1 MYCKNSY
8 ERKKTAM
15 SSQAKIKASGTS
27 LSTKII
33 SKIALMIGAI
43 FLVTIAVSSSLSARS
58 QLQITNEKLV
68 SVAYE
73 NSFLIANNVE
83 ASYAKAAAFADSLR
97 NISALDPKE
106 QRGAIDNALVGILE
120 GNKNFTTVFAYFEQ
134 NTVADANGDPY
145 SVHKR
150 DIAYEA
156 IAYPDPEGSGY
167 LFEKHEDAFD
177 TYEKAYYQ
185 QIKSTGEPYLMEPYV
200 YELMGKEIM
209 MISVIA
215 PIHDTEGNFMGVA
228 GMDVALDDLQSMR
241 FAGTGYESAH
251 MVALAE
257 DGTILVD
264 TANPA
269 AVGKPA
275 SDTGYAIMSK
285 AQDSL
290 SGMPSSENANSLYVL
305 ENNITNFA
313 TKNRGISVSV
323 PLTMSGGN
331 QWMLYL
337 SIDKGEFYGPIIS
350 DIVKLSLA
358 IIVFGILM
366 LCIVYYII
374 KKYLSPIQTIMDGAA
389 RLEAGDLNIHIDV
402 RSRDELGRLAQ
413 AFNHISTTM
422 NNYVHDISIQLSEMA
437 NNNLDINIT
446 QKYIGDFI
454 PIQDSIE
461 KISCALNNTLHQINS
476 SADAVAQRAESMS
489 VDAHG
494 LAKSVLAEA
503 QAIEE
508 LTTSIGSL
516 SKDMTANA
524 DHAQKANETVLNV
537 KEQIVSSNH
546 EMSNLVSAMSDIRQS
561 SSEIQ
566 KIVGAIQ
573 GIADQTNLLSLNAS
587 VEASRAGEAGKTFA
601 VVAKEIRDLAARSAD
616 AVKQTEELIHA
627 SHQAV
632 ERGIRIADDTA
643 KSLSLVV
650 EGANEVSSSV
660 DQINSATQEQKKV
673 LDHLTDHIDLISNAM
688 QTNSASVQGS
698 AGTSTELLGLSKR
711 LYELVKGF
719 RLKNPQR

>member
-1 MYCKNSY
+1 MP
-8 ERKKTAM
+8 
-15 SSQAKIKASGTS
+15 SQSKFKASGTS

-83 ASYAKAAAFADSLR
+83 ASYAKATAFADSLR

-106 QRGAIDNALVGILE
+106 QRDAIDNALVGILE

-134 NTVADANGDPY
+134 NTVADANGEPY

-167 LFEKHEDAFD
+167 LYEKHEDAFD

-215 PIHDTEGNFMGVA
+215 PIRDVNGNFMGVA
-228 GMDVALDDLQSMR
+228 GMDVALDDMQSMR

-257 DGTILVD
+257 DTTILVD
-264 TANPA
+264 SANPS

-275 SDTGYAIMSK
+275 SDNGYQIMCE
-285 AQDSL
+285 AQERL
-290 SGMPSSENANSLYVL
+290 RGMSQTEHANSQYVI
-305 ENNITNFA
+305 ENHITNFA
-313 TKNRGISVSV
+313 TENRGISVSV
-323 PLTMSGGN
+323 PLTLSSGN

-350 DIVKLSLA
+350 DIAKLALA

-374 KKYLSPIQTIMDGAA
+374 KKYLSPIQTIMDGAV
-389 RLEAGDLNIHIDV
+389 RLESGDLNIHIDV
-402 RSRDELGRLAQ
+402 HSRDELGRLAQ
-413 AFNHISTTM
+413 TFNHISTTM

-461 KISCALNNTLHQINS
+461 KISCALNNTLHQINH

-508 LTTSIGSL
+508 LTSSIGGL
-516 SKDMTANA
+516 SRDMTANA
-524 DHAQKANETVLNV
+524 DNAQKANETVLNV

-601 VVAKEIRDLAARSAD
+601 VVAKEIRDLAAKSAD

>member
-1 MYCKNSY
+1 MP
-8 ERKKTAM
+8 
-15 SSQAKIKASGTS
+15 SQSKFKASGTS

-83 ASYAKAAAFADSLR
+83 ASYAKATAFADSLR

-106 QRGAIDNALVGILE
+106 QRDAIDNALVGILE

-134 NTVADANGDPY
+134 NTVADANGEPY

-167 LFEKHEDAFD
+167 LYEKHEDAFD

-215 PIHDTEGNFMGVA
+215 PIRDVNGNFMGVA
-228 GMDVALDDLQSMR
+228 GMDVALDDMQSMR

-257 DGTILVD
+257 DTTILVD
-264 TANPA
+264 SANPS

-275 SDTGYAIMSK
+275 SDNGYQIMCE
-285 AQDSL
+285 AQERL
-290 SGMPSSENANSLYVL
+290 RGMSQTEHANSLYVI
-305 ENNITNFA
+305 ENHITNFA
-313 TKNRGISVSV
+313 TENRGISVSV
-323 PLTMSGGN
+323 PLTLSSGN

-350 DIVKLSLA
+350 DIAKLALA

-374 KKYLSPIQTIMDGAA
+374 KKYLSPIQTIMDGAV
-389 RLEAGDLNIHIDV
+389 RLESGDLNIHIDV
-402 RSRDELGRLAQ
+402 HSKDELGRLAQ
-413 AFNHISTTM
+413 TFNHISTTM

-461 KISCALNNTLHQINS
+461 KISCALNNTLHQINH

-508 LTTSIGSL
+508 LTSSIGGL

-524 DHAQKANETVLNV
+524 DNAQKANETVLNV

-546 EMSNLVSAMSDIRQS
+546 EMTSLVSAMSDIRQS

-566 KIVGAIQ
+566 KIVSTIQ

-601 VVAKEIRDLAARSAD
+601 VVAKEIRDLAAKSAD
-616 AVKQTEELIHA
+616 AVQQTEELITA

-632 ERGIRIADDTA
+632 ERGIQIADNTA

-650 EGANEVSSSV
+650 EGANVVSSSV

-719 RLKNPQR
+719 RLKNPQ

>member
-1 MYCKNSY
+1 
-8 ERKKTAM
+8 
-15 SSQAKIKASGTS
+15 
-27 LSTKII
+27 
-33 SKIALMIGAI
+33 
-43 FLVTIAVSSSLSARS
+43 
-58 QLQITNEKLV
+58 
-68 SVAYE
+68 
-73 NSFLIANNVE
+73 
-83 ASYAKAAAFADSLR
+83 
-97 NISALDPKE
+97 
-106 QRGAIDNALVGILE
+106 
-120 GNKNFTTVFAYFEQ
+120 
-134 NTVADANGDPY
+134 
-145 SVHKR
+145 
-150 DIAYEA
+150 
-156 IAYPDPEGSGY
+156 
-167 LFEKHEDAFD
+167 
-177 TYEKAYYQ
+177 
-185 QIKSTGEPYLMEPYV
+185 MEPYV

-290 SGMPSSENANSLYVL
+290 SGMPPSENANSLYVL

-402 RSRDELGRLAQ
+402 HSRDELGRLAQ

>member
-1 MYCKNSY
+1 
-8 ERKKTAM
+8 M

-83 ASYAKAAAFADSLR
+83 ASYAKATAFADSLR

-106 QRGAIDNALVGILE
+106 QRDAIDNALVGILE

-145 SVHKR
+145 SVHRR

-290 SGMPSSENANSLYVL
+290 SGMPPSENANSLYVL

>member
-1 MYCKNSY
+1 MP
-8 ERKKTAM
+8 
-15 SSQAKIKASGTS
+15 SQSKFKASGTS

-83 ASYAKAAAFADSLR
+83 ASYAKATAFADSLR

-106 QRGAIDNALVGILE
+106 QRDAIDNALVGILE

-134 NTVADANGDPY
+134 NTVADANGEPY

-167 LFEKHEDAFD
+167 LYEKHEDAFD

-215 PIHDTEGNFMGVA
+215 PIRDVNGNFMGVA
-228 GMDVALDDLQSMR
+228 GMDVALDDMQSMR

-257 DGTILVD
+257 DTTILVD
-264 TANPA
+264 SANPS

-275 SDTGYAIMSK
+275 SDNGYQIMCE
-285 AQDSL
+285 AQERL
-290 SGMPSSENANSLYVL
+290 RGMSQTEHANSLYVI
-305 ENNITNFA
+305 ENHITNFA
-313 TKNRGISVSV
+313 TENRGISVSV
-323 PLTMSGGN
+323 PLTLSSGN

-350 DIVKLSLA
+350 DIAKLALA

-374 KKYLSPIQTIMDGAA
+374 KKYLSPIQTIMDGAV
-389 RLEAGDLNIHIDV
+389 RLESGDLNIHIDV
-402 RSRDELGRLAQ
+402 HSKDELGRLAQ
-413 AFNHISTTM
+413 TFNHISTTM

-461 KISCALNNTLHQINS
+461 KISCALNNTLHQINH

-508 LTTSIGSL
+508 LTSSIGGL
-516 SKDMTANA
+516 SRDMTANA
-524 DHAQKANETVLNV
+524 DNAQKANETVLNV

-601 VVAKEIRDLAARSAD
+601 VVAKEIRDLAAKSAD

>member
-1 MYCKNSY
+1 
-8 ERKKTAM
+8 
-15 SSQAKIKASGTS
+15 
-27 LSTKII
+27 
-33 SKIALMIGAI
+33 
-43 FLVTIAVSSSLSARS
+43 
-58 QLQITNEKLV
+58 
-68 SVAYE
+68 
-73 NSFLIANNVE
+73 
-83 ASYAKAAAFADSLR
+83 
-97 NISALDPKE
+97 
-106 QRGAIDNALVGILE
+106 
-120 GNKNFTTVFAYFEQ
+120 
-134 NTVADANGDPY
+134 
-145 SVHKR
+145 
-150 DIAYEA
+150 
-156 IAYPDPEGSGY
+156 
-167 LFEKHEDAFD
+167 
-177 TYEKAYYQ
+177 
-185 QIKSTGEPYLMEPYV
+185 MEPYV

-290 SGMPSSENANSLYVL
+290 SGMPPSENANSLYVL

-422 NNYVHDISIQLSEMA
+422 NNYVA
-437 NNNLDINIT
+437 
-446 QKYIGDFI
+446 
-454 PIQDSIE
+454 
-461 KISCALNNTLHQINS
+461 
-476 SADAVAQRAESMS
+476 
-489 VDAHG
+489 
-494 LAKSVLAEA
+494 
-503 QAIEE
+503 
-508 LTTSIGSL
+508 
-516 SKDMTANA
+516 
-524 DHAQKANETVLNV
+524 
-537 KEQIVSSNH
+537 
-546 EMSNLVSAMSDIRQS
+546 
-561 SSEIQ
+561 
-566 KIVGAIQ
+566 
-573 GIADQTNLLSLNAS
+573 
-587 VEASRAGEAGKTFA
+587 
-601 VVAKEIRDLAARSAD
+601 
-616 AVKQTEELIHA
+616 
-627 SHQAV
+627 
-632 ERGIRIADDTA
+632 
-643 KSLSLVV
+643 
-650 EGANEVSSSV
+650 
-660 DQINSATQEQKKV
+660 
-673 LDHLTDHIDLISNAM
+673 
-688 QTNSASVQGS
+688 
-698 AGTSTELLGLSKR
+698 
-711 LYELVKGF
+711 
-719 RLKNPQR
+719 

>member
-1 MYCKNSY
+1 
-8 ERKKTAM
+8 M

-83 ASYAKAAAFADSLR
+83 ASYAKATAFADSLR

-106 QRGAIDNALVGILE
+106 QRDAIDNALVGILE

-167 LFEKHEDAFD
+167 LYEKHEDAFD

-200 YELMGKEIM
+200 YELMGEEIM

-290 SGMPSSENANSLYVL
+290 SGMPPSENANSLYVL

>member
-1 MYCKNSY
+1 
-8 ERKKTAM
+8 M

-145 SVHKR
+145 SVHRR

-156 IAYPDPEGSGY
+156 VAYPDPEGSGY

-290 SGMPSSENANSLYVL
+290 SGMPPSENANSLYVL

-313 TKNRGISVSV
+313 TKNRGIPVSV

>member
-1 MYCKNSY
+1 MP
-8 ERKKTAM
+8 
-15 SSQAKIKASGTS
+15 SQSKFKASGTS

-83 ASYAKAAAFADSLR
+83 ASYAKATAFADSLR

-106 QRGAIDNALVGILE
+106 QRDAIDNALVGILE

-134 NTVADANGDPY
+134 NTVADANGEPY

-167 LFEKHEDAFD
+167 LYEKHEDAFD

-215 PIHDTEGNFMGVA
+215 PIRDVNGNFMGVA
-228 GMDVALDDLQSMR
+228 GMDVALDDMQSMR

-257 DGTILVD
+257 DTTILVD
-264 TANPA
+264 SANPS

-275 SDTGYAIMSK
+275 SDNGYQIMCE
-285 AQDSL
+285 AQERL
-290 SGMPSSENANSLYVL
+290 RGMSQTEHANSLYVI
-305 ENNITNFA
+305 ENHITNFA
-313 TKNRGISVSV
+313 TENRGISVSV
-323 PLTMSGGN
+323 PLTLSSGN

-350 DIVKLSLA
+350 DIAKLALA

-374 KKYLSPIQTIMDGAA
+374 KKYLSPIQTIMDGAV
-389 RLEAGDLNIHIDV
+389 RLESGDLNIHIDV
-402 RSRDELGRLAQ
+402 HSKDELGRLAQ
-413 AFNHISTTM
+413 TFNHISTTM

-461 KISCALNNTLHQINS
+461 KISCALNNTLHQINH

-508 LTTSIGSL
+508 LTSSIGGL

-524 DHAQKANETVLNV
+524 DNAQKANETVLNV

-546 EMSNLVSAMSDIRQS
+546 EMTSLVNAMSDIKQS

-566 KIVGAIQ
+566 KIVSTIQ

-601 VVAKEIRDLAARSAD
+601 VVAKEIRDLAAKSAD

>member
-1 MYCKNSY
+1 
-8 ERKKTAM
+8 M

-150 DIAYEA
+150 NIAYEA
-156 IAYPDPEGSGY
+156 VAYPDPEGSGY

-275 SDTGYAIMSK
+275 SDTGYAVMGK

-290 SGMPSSENANSLYVL
+290 SGMPPSENANSLYVL

>member
-1 MYCKNSY
+1 MLSQDKF
-8 ERKKTAM
+8 KT
-15 SSQAKIKASGTS
+15 SGTS

-83 ASYAKAAAFADSLR
+83 TSYAKATAFADSLR
-97 NISALDPKE
+97 NISAMDPKE
-106 QRGAIDNALVGILE
+106 QRDAIDNALVGILE

-134 NTVADANGDPY
+134 NTVADANGEPY
-145 SVHKR
+145 SVHGR

-156 IAYPDPEGSGY
+156 VAYPDPDSSGY

-177 TYEKAYYQ
+177 TYEKEYYR

-215 PIHDTEGNFMGVA
+215 PIRDTNGNFMGVA
-228 GMDVALDDLQSMR
+228 GMDVALDDIQSMR
-241 FAGTGYESAH
+241 FASTGYESAH

-264 TANPA
+264 TANPS

-275 SDTGYAIMSK
+275 SDTGYEIMRQ

-290 SGMPSSENANSLYVL
+290 RGMTQTGHANSLYVI

-313 TKNRGISVSV
+313 TKRRGISVSV
-323 PLTMSGGN
+323 PLTMDSGN

-337 SIDKGEFYGPIIS
+337 SIDKGEFYGPIVS
-350 DIVKLSLA
+350 DIAKLSLA

-402 RSRDELGRLAQ
+402 HSKDELGRLAQ

-437 NNNLDINIT
+437 NNNLDIKIT

-461 KISCALNNTLHQINS
+461 KISCALNNTLHQINH

-508 LTTSIGSL
+508 LTASIGNL

-524 DHAQKANETVLNV
+524 DKAQKANETVLNV
-537 KEQIVSSNH
+537 KEQIVSSNQ
-546 EMSNLVSAMSDIRQS
+546 EMAQLVSAMSDIRQS

-601 VVAKEIRDLAARSAD
+601 VVAKEIRGLAAKSAD
-616 AVKQTEELIHA
+616 AVKQTEELINA
-627 SHQAV
+627 SHHAV
-632 ERGIRIADDTA
+632 ERGIQIADNTA

-660 DQINSATQEQKKV
+660 DQINSATQEQKNV

-719 RLKNPQR
+719 RLKNTQR

>member
-83 ASYAKAAAFADSLR
+83 ASYAKATAFADSLR

-106 QRGAIDNALVGILE
+106 QRDAIDNALVGILE

-145 SVHKR
+145 SVHRR

-156 IAYPDPEGSGY
+156 VAYPDPEGSGY

-290 SGMPSSENANSLYVL
+290 SGMPPSENANSLYVL

-374 KKYLSPIQTIMDGAA
+374 NSNFA
-389 RLEAGDLNIHIDV
+389 
-402 RSRDELGRLAQ
+402 LA
-413 AFNHISTTM
+413 
-422 NNYVHDISIQLSEMA
+422 
-437 NNNLDINIT
+437 
-446 QKYIGDFI
+446 
-454 PIQDSIE
+454 
-461 KISCALNNTLHQINS
+461 
-476 SADAVAQRAESMS
+476 
-489 VDAHG
+489 
-494 LAKSVLAEA
+494 
-503 QAIEE
+503 
-508 LTTSIGSL
+508 
-516 SKDMTANA
+516 
-524 DHAQKANETVLNV
+524 
-537 KEQIVSSNH
+537 
-546 EMSNLVSAMSDIRQS
+546 
-561 SSEIQ
+561 
-566 KIVGAIQ
+566 
-573 GIADQTNLLSLNAS
+573 
-587 VEASRAGEAGKTFA
+587 
-601 VVAKEIRDLAARSAD
+601 
-616 AVKQTEELIHA
+616 
-627 SHQAV
+627 
-632 ERGIRIADDTA
+632 
-643 KSLSLVV
+643 
-650 EGANEVSSSV
+650 
-660 DQINSATQEQKKV
+660 
-673 LDHLTDHIDLISNAM
+673 
-688 QTNSASVQGS
+688 
-698 AGTSTELLGLSKR
+698 
-711 LYELVKGF
+711 
-719 RLKNPQR
+719 

>member
-1 MYCKNSY
+1 MP
-8 ERKKTAM
+8 
-15 SSQAKIKASGTS
+15 SQSKFKASGTS

-83 ASYAKAAAFADSLR
+83 ASYAKATAFADSLR

-106 QRGAIDNALVGILE
+106 QRDAIDNALVGILE

-134 NTVADANGDPY
+134 NTVADANGEPY

-167 LFEKHEDAFD
+167 LYEKHEDAFD

-215 PIHDTEGNFMGVA
+215 PIRDVNGNFMGVA
-228 GMDVALDDLQSMR
+228 GMDVALDDMQSMR

-257 DGTILVD
+257 DTTILVD
-264 TANPA
+264 SANPS

-275 SDTGYAIMSK
+275 SDNGYQIMCE
-285 AQDSL
+285 AQERL
-290 SGMPSSENANSLYVL
+290 RGMSQTEHANSQYVI
-305 ENNITNFA
+305 ENHITNFA
-313 TKNRGISVSV
+313 TENRGISVSV
-323 PLTMSGGN
+323 PLTLSSGN

-350 DIVKLSLA
+350 DIAKLALA

-374 KKYLSPIQTIMDGAA
+374 KKYLSPIQTIMDGAV
-389 RLEAGDLNIHIDV
+389 RLESGDLNIHIDV
-402 RSRDELGRLAQ
+402 HSRDELGRLAQ
-413 AFNHISTTM
+413 TFNHISTTM

-461 KISCALNNTLHQINS
+461 KISCALNNTLHQINH

-508 LTTSIGSL
+508 LTSSIGGL
-516 SKDMTANA
+516 SRDMTANA
-524 DHAQKANETVLNV
+524 DNAQKANETVLNV

-587 VEASRAGEAGKTFA
+587 VEASRAGEAGFNMHFIRL
-601 VVAKEIRDLAARSAD
+601 VPAKEIRDLAAKSAD

>member
-1 MYCKNSY
+1 MP
-8 ERKKTAM
+8 
-15 SSQAKIKASGTS
+15 SQSKFKASGTS

-83 ASYAKAAAFADSLR
+83 ASYAKATAFADSLR

-106 QRGAIDNALVGILE
+106 QRDAIDNALVGILE

-134 NTVADANGDPY
+134 NTVADANGEPY

-167 LFEKHEDAFD
+167 LYEKHEDAFD

-215 PIHDTEGNFMGVA
+215 PIRDVNGNFMGVA
-228 GMDVALDDLQSMR
+228 GMDVALDDMQSMR

-257 DGTILVD
+257 DTTILVD
-264 TANPA
+264 SANPS

-275 SDTGYAIMSK
+275 SDNGYQIMCE
-285 AQDSL
+285 AQERL
-290 SGMPSSENANSLYVL
+290 RGMSQTEHANSLYVI
-305 ENNITNFA
+305 ENHITNFA
-313 TKNRGISVSV
+313 TENRGISVSV
-323 PLTMSGGN
+323 PLTLSSGN

-337 SIDKGEFYGPIIS
+337 SIDKGEFYGPIVS
-350 DIVKLSLA
+350 DIAKLALA

-374 KKYLSPIQTIMDGAA
+374 KKYLSPIQTIMDGAV
-389 RLEAGDLNIHIDV
+389 RLESGDLNIHIDV
-402 RSRDELGRLAQ
+402 HSKDELGRLAQ
-413 AFNHISTTM
+413 TFNHISTTM

-461 KISCALNNTLHQINS
+461 KISCALNNTLHQINH

-508 LTTSIGSL
+508 LTSSIGGL

-524 DHAQKANETVLNV
+524 DNAQKANETVLNV

-546 EMSNLVSAMSDIRQS
+546 EMTSLVNAMSDIKQS

-566 KIVGAIQ
+566 KIVSTIQ

-601 VVAKEIRDLAARSAD
+601 VVAKEIRDLAAKSAD
-616 AVKQTEELIHA
+616 AVQQTEELITA

-632 ERGIRIADDTA
+632 ERGIQIADNTA

-650 EGANEVSSSV
+650 EGANVVSSSV

-719 RLKNPQR
+719 RLKNPQ

>member
-1 MYCKNSY
+1 MP
-8 ERKKTAM
+8 
-15 SSQAKIKASGTS
+15 SQSKFKASGTS

-83 ASYAKAAAFADSLR
+83 ASYAKATAFADSLR

-106 QRGAIDNALVGILE
+106 QRDAIDNALVGILE

-134 NTVADANGDPY
+134 NTVADANGEPY

-167 LFEKHEDAFD
+167 LYEKHEDAFD

-215 PIHDTEGNFMGVA
+215 PIRDVNGNFMGVA
-228 GMDVALDDLQSMR
+228 GMDVALDDMQSMR

-257 DGTILVD
+257 DTTILVD
-264 TANPA
+264 SANPS

-275 SDTGYAIMSK
+275 SDNGYQIMCE
-285 AQDSL
+285 AQERL
-290 SGMPSSENANSLYVL
+290 RGMSQTEHANSLYVI
-305 ENNITNFA
+305 ENHITNFA
-313 TKNRGISVSV
+313 TENRGISVSV
-323 PLTMSGGN
+323 PLTLSSGN

-350 DIVKLSLA
+350 DIAKLALA

-374 KKYLSPIQTIMDGAA
+374 KKYLSPIQTIMDGAV
-389 RLEAGDLNIHIDV
+389 RLESGDLNIHIDV
-402 RSRDELGRLAQ
+402 HSRDELGRLAQ
-413 AFNHISTTM
+413 TFNHISTTM

-461 KISCALNNTLHQINS
+461 KISCALNNTLHQINH

-508 LTTSIGSL
+508 LTSSIGGL

-524 DHAQKANETVLNV
+524 DNAQKANETVLNV

-546 EMSNLVSAMSDIRQS
+546 EMTSLVNAMSDIKQS

-566 KIVGAIQ
+566 KIVSTIQ

-601 VVAKEIRDLAARSAD
+601 VVAKEIRDLAAKSAD

>member
-1 MYCKNSY
+1 
-8 ERKKTAM
+8 M

-150 DIAYEA
+150 NIAYEA
-156 IAYPDPEGSGY
+156 VAYPDPEGSGY

-275 SDTGYAIMSK
+275 SDTGYAVMGK

-290 SGMPSSENANSLYVL
+290 SGMPPSENANSLYVL

-461 KISCALNNTLHQINS
+461 KISCALNNTLHQINN

>member
-1 MYCKNSY
+1 
-8 ERKKTAM
+8 M

-145 SVHKR
+145 SVHRR

-156 IAYPDPEGSGY
+156 VAYPDPEGSGY

-290 SGMPSSENANSLYVL
+290 SGMPPSENANSLYVL

>member
-1 MYCKNSY
+1 
-8 ERKKTAM
+8 M

-83 ASYAKAAAFADSLR
+83 ASYAKATAFADSLR

-106 QRGAIDNALVGILE
+106 QRDAIDNALVGILE

-145 SVHKR
+145 SVHRR

-156 IAYPDPEGSGY
+156 VAYPDPEGSGY

-290 SGMPSSENANSLYVL
+290 SGMPPSENANSLYVL